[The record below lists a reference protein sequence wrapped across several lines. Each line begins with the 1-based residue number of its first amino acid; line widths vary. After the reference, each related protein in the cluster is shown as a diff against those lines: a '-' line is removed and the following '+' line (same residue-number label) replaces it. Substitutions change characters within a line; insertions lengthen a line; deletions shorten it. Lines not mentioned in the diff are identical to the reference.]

1 MIDFINSVDSH
12 PEIKPIELYELIKT
26 DSSDLNSKILIN
38 LQKHENINEFLHQYS
53 KLDFKNELNFLD
65 NFESQS
71 LLISNNEDKNIYK
84 SKIDKYLSD
93 ISKIILSFLFIEKTN
108 KILNNLLTNV
118 TKTITEFYSENEKNS
133 ISSEINDCL
142 NNLLKNCTPDIIQRN
157 MSRRGTLDRTP
168 KSKDQTS
175 KRSSLLTDLTSG
187 DTEFLVLDNN
197 TPRFKVKE
205 LSNKSNG
212 NDKKEDS
219 LLKGSEKTEDSILSL
234 KNMKFMSDTGDK
246 TIRGLIKKNKTIK
259 IGFDKQDSEFF
270 FKQKSNSNKVNEVS
284 SNLNGLNL
292 NIAYNSNCLDKSQL
306 LAALFNTINYL
317 FENEQINLEQKLSL
331 KQLLISD
338 SENVINRLYK
348 FKETNFPLNT
358 NLKSIFKKFLISE
371 LENL

>member
-12 PEIKPIELYELIKT
+12 TEIKPIELYEQIKT

-53 KLDFKNELNFLD
+53 KFDFKNELNFLD

-142 NNLLKNCTPDIIQRN
+142 NNLLKNCTPEIIQRN

>member
-12 PEIKPIELYELIKT
+12 TEIKPIELYEQIKT

-71 LLISNNEDKNIYK
+71 LLISNNEGKNLFK
-84 SKIDKYLSD
+84 SEVDKYLSD
-93 ISKIILSFLFIEKTN
+93 ISKIIISFLFIEKTN

-142 NNLLKNCTPDIIQRN
+142 NNLLKNCTPEIIQRN

-187 DTEFLVLDNN
+187 DTEILVLDNN

-246 TIRGLIKKNKTIK
+246 TIRGLRKKNKTIK
-259 IGFDKQDSEFF
+259 IGFDKKDSEFF

>member
-12 PEIKPIELYELIKT
+12 TEIKPIELYEQIKT

-71 LLISNNEDKNIYK
+71 LLISNNEGKNLFK
-84 SKIDKYLSD
+84 SEVDKYLSD
-93 ISKIILSFLFIEKTN
+93 ISKIIISFLFIEKTN

-118 TKTITEFYSENEKNS
+118 TKIITEFYSENEKNS